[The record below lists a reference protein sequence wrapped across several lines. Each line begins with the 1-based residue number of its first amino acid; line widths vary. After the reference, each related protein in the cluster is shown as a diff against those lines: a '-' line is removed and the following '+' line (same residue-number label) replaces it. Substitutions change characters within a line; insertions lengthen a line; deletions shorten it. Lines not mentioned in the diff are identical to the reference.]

1 MRYFTDI
8 AFISD
13 FKNSTNIYN
22 IFNRISR
29 IQKNHFKEVAFII
42 SSQLNILE
50 LIITRE
56 LSNFPKYYT
65 ILFISMIFPVQIM
78 PRYLQA
84 FHARKNPVF
93 MFSRKTFVYALYHM
107 INPHMCNIIS
117 YGKRVLKKMNRLPF
131 LSCIS

>member
-50 LIITRE
+50 LIITRQ
-56 LSNFPKYYT
+56 LSNFPK
-65 ILFISMIFPVQIM
+65 
-78 PRYLQA
+78 
-84 FHARKNPVF
+84 
-93 MFSRKTFVYALYHM
+93 
-107 INPHMCNIIS
+107 
-117 YGKRVLKKMNRLPF
+117 
-131 LSCIS
+131 